1 MRENKEAAKG
11 QVKRVRGENLGAA
24 AMGIPKRDGSRWR
37 ALLGPFTGGE
47 GARRR
52 AEGSVLGGGE
62 AGARTADRGPV
73 LVTARTREKFLK
85 KVLNLRGTGGTMEQ
99 NCCNCWYV
107 RVWSVPLSVPLV
119 RTGVS

>member
-11 QVKRVRGENLGAA
+11 QVKRVRGEDLGAA

-52 AEGSVLGGGE
+52 AGGSVWGGGE

-107 RVWSVPLSVPLV
+107 RVWSVPVSVPLTNTV
-119 RTGVS
+119 LS